1 MGILDIK
8 NLAISFD
15 TEEGRLYALRGVDL
29 SLGEREVLAL
39 VGESGSGKSVTSK
52 AVLGLLPQTA
62 RIDGGEIIYRGESL
76 LEKSYAEMSRIRG
89 GEISM
94 VPQDPFLSLD
104 PITKVG
110 HQIAESVRLNADVRG
125 RAAKKLAFERALGLM
140 REVGIHDAEHAFF
153 EYPFRFSGGMRQR
166 IAIAAALAPSPR
178 VLICDEPTTA
188 LDVTIEAQILELLE
202 RLKRERGLSMLF
214 ITHDLGVV
222 ARVADRVAVMYAGRI
237 VEVGTAEDVFYD
249 PRHPY
254 TWALMS
260 SVPEAGERE
269 LAAIPGSVPDMRCPP
284 TGDAFA
290 SRNAWA
296 MRIDYVHEPPMFEIS
311 PTHKVASWLC
321 HPDAPKT
328 EPPKQLAERIARYLS
343 KPGA

>member
-8 NLAISFD
+8 NLEISFETD
-15 TEEGRLYALRGVDL
+15 EGRLYALRGVDL
-29 SLGEREVLAL
+29 SLGEGEVLAL

-52 AVLGLLPQTA
+52 AVLGLLPPTA
-62 RIDGGEIIYRGESL
+62 RIDGGEISYRGESL
-76 LEKSYAEMSRIRG
+76 LEKSCAEMSRIRG

-110 HQIAESVRLNADVRG
+110 YQIAESVRFDSYAWG
-125 RAAKKLAFERALGLM
+125 RAAKRLAHERALRLM
-140 REVGIHDAEHAFF
+140 REVGIPDAEHSFF

-188 LDVTIEAQILELLE
+188 LDVTIEAQILDLLE

-237 VEVGTAEDVFYD
+237 VEVGTVEEVFYD

-260 SVPEAGERE
+260 SVPEVGERE
-269 LAAIPGSVPDMRCPP
+269 ITAIPGSVPDMRCPP
-284 TGDAFA
+284 SGDAFA

-296 MRIDYVHEPPMFEIS
+296 MRIDHMEAPPMFDIS

-321 HPDAPKT
+321 HPDAPSMK
-328 EPPKQLAERIARYLS
+328 PPQQLRDRIARYLS
-343 KPGA
+343 DPEA